1 MFEEIKN
8 GLIAGDFSVESISG
22 FLDLTSER
30 FYRDSKDCKSGN
42 SQIRTVANSVREGL
56 QKIGNLSLN
65 WKVIFTTIIITTFD
79 LKQNFRAPHL
89 VIGLQRSEVL
99 MTSTSKTMKSGTQLW
114 MLLLTSLTK

>member
-1 MFEEIKN
+1 MKEIVYKQPYIQMFEEIKH
-8 GLIAGDFSVESISG
+8 GLDAGDFSVESISG

-65 WKVIFTTIIITTFD
+65 
-79 LKQNFRAPHL
+79 
-89 VIGLQRSEVL
+89 
-99 MTSTSKTMKSGTQLW
+99 
-114 MLLLTSLTK
+114 